1 MATIGHRGEF
11 YFRHGARPLLRRSS
25 SHTSG
30 RKPPSR
36 DATAP
41 RPQKRNGMAEA
52 AELPSPRRAGSG
64 ALQRQRGKRL
74 FRDRSGPSP
83 IFSEHT
89 DAVGT
94 SAIDGHVVRSR
105 HAVTEPDRRPTAGH
119 IHETAAQ
126 LFATDRIR
134 CDPACAARS
143 EGTRRAYTGTNLPKN
158 RPKARGRLP
167 IHTIHQT
174 GAVRMINFEFRQ
186 RTDESAL
193 LEKGFLPVS
202 ARSDLLPESGRR
214 FRSDEVRLRPQD
226 SDTVPGN
233 VFFISRRGGTHP
245 TPTIRPARQ
254 VKSDSVAA
262 GHGTT
267 CRRVVFVNIRK
278 PAAPK
283 RTND

>member
-1 MATIGHRGEF
+1 MKPPRNFSRQIVSDAIPHV
-11 YFRHGARPLLRRSS
+11 RHGPQERAV
-25 SHTSG
+25 HT
-30 RKPPSR
+30 
-36 DATAP
+36 
-41 RPQKRNGMAEA
+41 
-52 AELPSPRRAGSG
+52 
-64 ALQRQRGKRL
+64 
-74 FRDRSGPSP
+74 
-83 IFSEHT
+83 
-89 DAVGT
+89 
-94 SAIDGHVVRSR
+94 
-105 HAVTEPDRRPTAGH
+105 
-119 IHETAAQ
+119 
-126 LFATDRIR
+126 
-134 CDPACAARS
+134 
-143 EGTRRAYTGTNLPKN
+143 TGTNLPKSV
-158 RPKARGRLP
+158 RRHGAVFP

-262 GHGTT
+262 GHGTI

-283 RTND
+283 RTNDRKPAVPSRRHACGRLPRSRHKTGRKR

>member
-1 MATIGHRGEF
+1 M
-11 YFRHGARPLLRRSS
+11 
-25 SHTSG
+25 
-30 RKPPSR
+30 
-36 DATAP
+36 
-41 RPQKRNGMAEA
+41 
-52 AELPSPRRAGSG
+52 
-64 ALQRQRGKRL
+64 
-74 FRDRSGPSP
+74 
-83 IFSEHT
+83 
-89 DAVGT
+89 
-94 SAIDGHVVRSR
+94 RSR
-105 HAVTEPDRRPTAGH
+105 MCGTVRGNAPCIHRDEFTE
-119 IHETAAQ
+119 
-126 LFATDRIR
+126 
-134 CDPACAARS
+134 
-143 EGTRRAYTGTNLPKN
+143 K
-158 RPKARGRLP
+158 RPKARGCLP

-174 GAVRMINFEFRQ
+174 GAVRIINFEFRQ
-186 RTDESAL
+186 RTDGSAL

-262 GHGTT
+262 GHGTI